1 MLYKINAAPHKD
13 GSYRQRDINN
23 NLSTQHSALSTQH
36 SALSTQ
42 HSALSTQHSALIL
55 SFVAV
60 GSNMPPTVQ
69 SSFYIVSSVLDSDFL
84 NITPPILYKHK
95 NLKKLL
101 PPTLFVGVGM
111 LHCTCTIQ
119 RIRRHRNER
128 KRR

>member
-1 MLYKINAAPHKD
+1 MLYKTNAAPHKG

-23 NLSTQHSALSTQH
+23 NLSVQH

-69 SSFYIVSSVLDSDFL
+69 SSFCIVSSVLDSDFL

-111 LHCTCTIQ
+111 LHCMYTI
-119 RIRRHRNER
+119 
-128 KRR
+128 